1 MSKDQPSKERPPTVL
16 EVPEPILWHVLST
29 KRPHLSAGIQEIMLH
44 IIKIAPK
51 NAVISRDLW
60 DNLWI
65 DTRGKSGSRTMFAA
79 HLDTV
84 ETRGREGRTPIF
96 YSKSQ
101 WIDTNGKAI
110 LGADDGA
117 GVAML
122 CSLMHKVPALYIFT
136 QGEECGGAAAKAT
149 AGDARL
155 KDIDRCIAFDRK
167 GTKDIVADQVR
178 GILASKDFVTALA
191 DAIDMG
197 HSWAVGSYTDS
208 SEFNGSVKEIVNISI
223 GYESAHTVN
232 EKFNYAY
239 FKKLRTACLKLDW
252 EALPTVGPDLTA
264 TTYRHGG
271 WKRGQGWED
280 DLERY
285 YDRLWAER
293 EDRKS
298 KPDTYYSQRSY
309 NPPLPFIPQTDQPT
323 PWLTE
328 ANKLVV
334 ALGFDPKI
342 DLALLD
348 KISESMRIMHAM
360 GKVEGRKEVYN
371 LNRFSQGRPRDLQP
385 IKDITPPALA
395 QPTVPDIKA
404 EDIHDA
410 TMVENMM
417 LDGGLMD

>member
-1 MSKDQPSKERPPTVL
+1 M
-16 EVPEPILWHVLST
+16 
-29 KRPHLSAGIQEIMLH
+29 SAGIQEIMLH

-51 NAVISRDLW
+51 NAIIGRDAW

-65 DTRGKSGSRTMFAA
+65 DTRGNSGSRTMFAA

-84 ETRGREGRTPIF
+84 ETRGKEGRTPIF

-101 WIDTNGKAI
+101 WIDTNGKSI

-122 CSLMHKVPALYIFT
+122 CSLMHRVPALYIFT
-136 QGEECGGAAAKAT
+136 QGEECGGAAAKKT
-149 AGDARL
+149 AGDPRL

-167 GTKDIVADQVR
+167 GTKDIVADQAR

-223 GYESAHTVN
+223 GYESAHTCN

-239 FKKLRTACLKLDW
+239 FKKLRAACLKIDW
-252 EALPTVGPDLTA
+252 EALPTVGPDLTV
-264 TTYRHGG
+264 TTYRHG
-271 WKRGQGWED
+271 KKYNWEN
-280 DLERY
+280 DLDAY
-285 YDRLWAER
+285 YDRLAA
-293 EDRKS
+293 DHYK
-298 KPDTYYSQRSY
+298 TQRYY
-309 NPPLPFIPQTDQPT
+309 NPPLPFVPKTDQPT

-328 ANKLVV
+328 ANRLVT

-342 DLALLD
+342 DLALLHQVED
-348 KISESMRIMHAM
+348 SMRVMHAM

-371 LNRFSQGRPRDLQP
+371 LNRFSPRGLTP
-385 IKDITPPALA
+385 IQEAMIQDI
-395 QPTVPDIKA
+395 
-404 EDIHDA
+404 DA
-410 TMVENMM
+410 TDIETMII
-417 LDGGLMD
+417 DGGLMD